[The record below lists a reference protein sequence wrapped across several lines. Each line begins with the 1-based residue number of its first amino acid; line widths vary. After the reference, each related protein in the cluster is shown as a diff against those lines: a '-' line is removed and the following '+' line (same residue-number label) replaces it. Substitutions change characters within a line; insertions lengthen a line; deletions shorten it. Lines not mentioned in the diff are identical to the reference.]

1 MQQQSLPAFN
11 RSEESDDDPS
21 PARPALLDARL
32 MAFYLSRERVL
43 ELLNPANLPAHIVM
57 ALESQD
63 VQMAAAILSNA
74 VGSYL
79 LHAIAAGRVKTVPQL
94 AFEGSLSEGAQ
105 FIYNG
110 HVTEKGFGANNNTPT
125 VSGTHRQWVALPM
138 GPDDTGH
145 SCRKGDRRA
154 AYRTSEP
161 SDDGTFAR
169 GGVGSS
175 PGRDDTLR
183 YNRRQRRPRAQSL
196 KHALGITFDPE
207 DP

>member
-1 MQQQSLPAFN
+1 
-11 RSEESDDDPS
+11 
-21 PARPALLDARL
+21 

-63 VQMAAAILSNA
+63 VQMVAAIRSNA

-110 HVTEKGFGANNNTPT
+110 HVTGKGFGANNTTPT
-125 VSGTHRQWVALPM
+125 VSGTHRQWVALSM

-145 SCRKGDRRA
+145 SC
-154 AYRTSEP
+154 
-161 SDDGTFAR
+161 
-169 GGVGSS
+169 
-175 PGRDDTLR
+175 
-183 YNRRQRRPRAQSL
+183 
-196 KHALGITFDPE
+196 
-207 DP
+207 